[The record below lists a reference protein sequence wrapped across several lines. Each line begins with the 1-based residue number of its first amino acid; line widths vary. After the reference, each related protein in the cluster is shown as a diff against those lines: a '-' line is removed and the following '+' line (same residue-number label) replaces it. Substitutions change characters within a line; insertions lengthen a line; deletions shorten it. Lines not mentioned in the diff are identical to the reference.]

1 MAEEKPFTQVLPKE
15 RCEIQ
20 EIKDVTEA
28 CFKKS
33 AKNKPKSELLL
44 ILLKNVFKIK

>member
-28 CFKKS
+28 YFKKR
-33 AKNKPKSELLL
+33 
-44 ILLKNVFKIK
+44 VQKINQNLNCYSYS